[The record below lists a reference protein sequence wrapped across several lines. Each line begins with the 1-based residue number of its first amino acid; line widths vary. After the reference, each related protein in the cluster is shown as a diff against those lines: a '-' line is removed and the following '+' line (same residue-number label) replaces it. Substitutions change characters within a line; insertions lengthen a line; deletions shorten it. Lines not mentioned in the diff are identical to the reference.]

1 MKFELNTEDT
11 WSFRGGRRILDEKG
25 LLNELAEIAAAYD
38 EHGGGN
44 QNMAGRA
51 ERLDPLGWDQSASA
65 TFSVSNASD
74 GPSRRASFNA
84 YKDGVLVEH
93 ERGEQMRANWHL
105 MKMEAAYRDPD
116 AFNRYPEV
124 EAGTLVIPS
133 HVSFPTLNRTKDD
146 VRAVL
151 ANYFDF
157 SLPLFV
163 WQYSTGNQ

>member
-1 MKFELNTEDT
+1 MLEVLGSGMYNEASLPDSG
-11 WSFRGGRRILDEKG
+11 SFD
-25 LLNELAEIAAAYD
+25 
-38 EHGGGN
+38 
-44 QNMAGRA
+44 
-51 ERLDPLGWDQSASA
+51 
-65 TFSVSNASD
+65 
-74 GPSRRASFNA
+74 A

-116 AFNRYPEV
+116 AFNSGPEV
-124 EAGTLVIPS
+124 EAGALLIPS
-133 HVSFPTLNRTKDD
+133 HVSFPTLDRTKDD

-163 WQYSTGNQ
+163 WQYPTKRT